1 MPLSPLEAEARR
13 YAAARRAI
21 HIAAGLWPSGAPL
34 DKLGMLE
41 VAMEH
46 DMVWEYNVVLR
57 YYFRALLGNDVVQT
71 RRQIL
76 RFARNRIAARRQ
88 ESSSIH
94 GLCDCHDFSKIVE
107 Q

>member
-57 YYFRALLGNDVVQT
+57 YYFRALLGNDVVQA
-71 RRQIL
+71 RLKIL
-76 RFARNRIAARRQ
+76 RFAKNRIDAEKAEREERN
-88 ESSSIH
+88 
-94 GLCDCHDFSKIVE
+94 G
-107 Q
+107 